1 MFPELLIRLAAF
13 LGIFLA
19 LAAAERL
26 APRRALGSP
35 RGRRWL
41 TNWGILIT
49 DALILR
55 LLALA
60 VPLLA
65 VGAALDAQARGWG
78 LFNALDWPAAVEIAL
93 VVLALDLAIWAQHVA
108 MHRIPALWRIH
119 RVHHADTDVDVTSA
133 IRFHPVEIALSM
145 LIKIGLVYALGAAV
159 VAVVLFEVLLNG
171 MAMFNHANLRLGAR
185 TDAWLRRLVVTPD
198 MHRVHHSVDRDEHDT
213 NFGFSL
219 SLWDRAFGTYRAA
232 PRGGHERMTLGL
244 EWRDARPSR
253 LGWSLALPFRTPPPP
268 PD

>member
-1 MFPELLIRLAAF
+1 MPHELLLRLGVF
-13 LGIFLA
+13 IGLFVA

-26 APRRALGSP
+26 APRRRLSAP
-35 RGRRWL
+35 RPRRWR
-41 TNWGILIT
+41 TNWGLLLT
-49 DALILR
+49 DALTLR

-65 VGAALDAQARGWG
+65 VGAALDAGARGWG
-78 LFNALDWPAAVEIAL
+78 LFNVLAWPAWLEIAA

-108 MHRIPALWRIH
+108 MHRVPALWRVH

-145 LIKIGLVYALGAAV
+145 LLKIGLVYLLGASV
-159 VAVVLFEVLLNG
+159 VAVVLFEILLNG
-171 MAMFNHANLRLGAR
+171 MAMFNHANLRLGPR

-198 MHRVHHSVDRDEHDT
+198 MHRVHHSVARDEHDT

-219 SLWDRAFGTYRAA
+219 SIWDRLFRTYRAA
-232 PRGGHERMTLGL
+232 PRGGHAGMTLGL
-244 EWRDARPSR
+244 EWQDARPTR
-253 LGWSLALPFRTPPPP
+253 LGWSLALPFRR
-268 PD
+268 